1 MVEVISKP
9 LNLEK
14 IVTIIKQTGIPCF
27 DMSIG
32 RDEVYENKTFF
43 VYIDD
48 GELMPALH
56 ANQYHKQFTL
66 MFITRENRVFNE
78 LELIEN
84 LKLCRLIFDSSEVE
98 NGQLVNTEEK
108 AIVRTYYFHQLI
120 KIER

>member
-27 DMSIG
+27 DMSIS

-66 MFITRENRVFNE
+66 MFITRENRLFNE

>member
-1 MVEVISKP
+1 
-9 LNLEK
+9 
-14 IVTIIKQTGIPCF
+14 
-27 DMSIG
+27 
-32 RDEVYENKTFF
+32 
-43 VYIDD
+43 
-48 GELMPALH
+48 MPALH

-66 MFITRENRVFNE
+66 MFITRENRLFNE

>member
-1 MVEVISKP
+1 MVEIISKP

-66 MFITRENRVFNE
+66 MFITRENRLFNE

>member
-14 IVTIIKQTGIPCF
+14 IVTTIKQTGIPCF

-48 GELMPALH
+48 GELMPSLH
-56 ANQYHKQFTL
+56 ANQYHKRFTL
-66 MFITRENRVFNE
+66 MFITRENSLFNE